1 MIEMFLSFLK
11 SFLIKNY
18 LHFLQNQ
25 SSDFYLFTL
34 VIFSQLPWYHSQHFD
49 HITSSLLLSYGI
61 RHEQY
66 ISIALSVAL
75 KYFFICTMRWKH

>member
-25 SSDFYLFTL
+25 SFDFYLFTL
-34 VIFSQLPWYHSQHFD
+34 VIFSQLPWYHSQHLV
-49 HITSSLLLSYGI
+49 HSIISSSSLVLPYGI
-61 RHEQY
+61 RHE
-66 ISIALSVAL
+66 
-75 KYFFICTMRWKH
+75 H